1 MKPKRSPLTDEEK
14 QKATVLHASGK
25 TIYAVARTLGRSPH
39 TLKRFL
45 RSPDVQGEIGVQRE
59 VLAGMFDNVTERT
72 LSSVTDEDI
81 RKSSLQQKMVSAGIA
96 VDKAAML
103 RGELPPT
110 INVNLLL
117 DVADIIRS
125 RERGET
131 TISTTLPAL
140 PAPPPEPES

>member
-1 MKPKRSPLTDEEK
+1 M
-14 QKATVLHASGK
+14 
-25 TIYAVARTLGRSPH
+25 
-39 TLKRFL
+39 
-45 RSPDVQGEIGVQRE
+45 QRE